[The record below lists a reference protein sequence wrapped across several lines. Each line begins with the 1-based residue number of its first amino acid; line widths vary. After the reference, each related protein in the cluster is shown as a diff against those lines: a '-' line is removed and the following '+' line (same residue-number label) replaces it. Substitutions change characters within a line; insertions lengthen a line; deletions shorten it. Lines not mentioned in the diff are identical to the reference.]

1 MNIDNKVLGVAL
13 GSLLVGGG
21 AVAAYHAAN
30 TQQPTPVAAAA
41 PAATT
46 SPVAGT
52 AALQPTAADSASNA
66 VHGDAAPNTA
76 TDYAPITDVHKVN
89 SKTTRYATVLD
100 VTPVNDKIAQ
110 NTPRQECRDV
120 VVTERAPTR
129 DPHNIAGSAIGA
141 VVGGLVGHQIGGGKG
156 RDLATVAGAV
166 GGGYAGNRIEN
177 RRHENAT
184 VQRTDRQCSTV
195 NDTSYRNKLI
205 GYDVTYRNPDGSVG
219 KQRMAK
225 RPGSRIAVGTGTE
238 TVGYDVTYRYEGK
251 DKVVR
256 LDQKPS
262 TDRFPVVD
270 GRVVTRL

>member
-1 MNIDNKVLGVAL
+1 MNIDNKVLGVGL
-13 GSLLVGGG
+13 GGLLVGGG
-21 AVAAYHAAN
+21 AVAAYHAA
-30 TQQPTPVAAAA
+30 TSQPSAPVTAAATAAQPTTA
-41 PAATT
+41 PPAM
-46 SPVAGT
+46 
-52 AALQPTAADSASNA
+52 QPAAADSASDA
-66 VHGDAAPNTA
+66 VHGQAANDAAAN
-76 TDYAPITDVHKVN
+76 YAAITDVRKVTAKN
-89 SKTTRYATVLD
+89 TRYATVLD
-100 VTPVNDKIAQ
+100 VNPVNDKIAQ
-110 NTPRQECRDV
+110 NTPRQECKDV
-120 VVTERAPTR
+120 VVTEKAPTR

-141 VVGGLVGHQIGGGKG
+141 VVGGLVGHQVGGGKG

-195 NDTSYRNKLI
+195 NDTSYKNKLI

-219 KQRMAK
+219 KQRMSK
-225 RPGSRIAVGTGTE
+225 RPGSRIAVGAGTD

-256 LDQKPS
+256 LDQKPA